1 MFKKKVPVW
10 VFIVSLLLVCL
21 ITFQVTFV
29 LTVKRQHDAAATAG
43 NANKQFVAQLA
54 EKLKE
59 IYSKEEESGGSGNE
73 EGTDG
78 PDLEFVAKL
87 VAKLTEYDAEF
98 RKNYIGEVDDDVLI
112 DSMLRGYAEGTGD
125 KYADYYNK
133 DDYKAFMGEMTGESE
148 GIGINVIYNE
158 EYGCIEVIT
167 VFPDSPAVDAGLM
180 PGDLIIDVGE
190 EKTPVSELGYYPA
203 IAKLRG
209 KSGTEAIFT
218 VARGKNHEER
228 VDMKITRGPIKT
240 VSVFSHVYDLDESVG
255 IVRISGFDSQTPTQ
269 FFSAVEDLVAK
280 GCDKFVF
287 DLRYNP
293 GGELN
298 SIVQT
303 LDYLVPEGPIIR
315 IFDSEDNEVERKNSD
330 SREFDY
336 PMAVLVN
343 GSTASAAELFTST
356 MRDYDKAVIV
366 GTTTYGKGCMQ
377 TTIPMSDGSAFT
389 VTYRMYKPP
398 FSESYHGVGIV
409 PDIEVE
415 LDESLKE
422 KNSFKITDEE
432 DNQLREAVK
441 ALTEDKKD
449 N

>member
-1 MFKKKVPVW
+1 MFKKKIPVW
-10 VFIVSLLLVCL
+10 ALIVSLLLAIL

-29 LTVKRQHDAAATAG
+29 LTVKRQDDG
-43 NANKQFVAQLA
+43 N
-54 EKLKE
+54 
-59 IYSKEEESGGSGNE
+59 ISHG
-73 EGTDG
+73 
-78 PDLEFVAKL
+78 VAKDEGSAEFIER
-87 VAKLTEYDAEF
+87 VTEKLTEYDAEF
-98 RKNYIGEVDDDVLI
+98 RKNYIGEIDDDALI
-112 DSMLRGYAEGTGD
+112 DSVLKGYAAGTGD

-133 DDYKAFMGEMTGESE
+133 EDYKEYMSEMTGETE
-148 GIGINVIYNE
+148 GIGVNVIYNE
-158 EYGCIEVIT
+158 EYRCIEVVT
-167 VFPDSPAVDAGLM
+167 VFPDSPAQDAGLL
-180 PGDLIIDVGE
+180 PGDLIVYVGE

-218 VARGKNHEER
+218 VARGDGYGETLEIKL
-228 VDMKITRGPIKT
+228 TRAPIKA
-240 VSVFSHVYDLDESVG
+240 VSVYSHVYEADKSVG
-255 IVRISGFDSQTPTQ
+255 IIKISGFDSQTPSQ
-269 FFSAVEDLVAK
+269 FIDALEELAQQ

-298 SIVQT
+298 SIVPT

-315 IFDSEDNEVERKNSD
+315 IFDSDDNEVERMNSD
-330 SREFDY
+330 ESEFDY

-356 MRDYDKAVIV
+356 LRDYDKAVIV

-377 TTIPMSDGSAFT
+377 TLLPLSDGDAFT

-398 FSESYHGVGIV
+398 FSESYHGIGIV

-415 LDESLKE
+415 LDEALKD
-422 KNSFKITDEE
+422 KNSFKITDGE
-432 DNQLREAVK
+432 DNQLHEAVK
-441 ALTEDKKD
+441 ALTEPKKDKK
-449 N
+449 